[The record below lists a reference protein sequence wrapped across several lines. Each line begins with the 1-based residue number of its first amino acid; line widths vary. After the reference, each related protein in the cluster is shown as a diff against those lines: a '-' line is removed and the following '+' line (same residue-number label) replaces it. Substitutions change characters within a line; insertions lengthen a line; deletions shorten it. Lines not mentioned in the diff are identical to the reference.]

1 MKPADFRFQEA
12 LRVRWVEVDLQKIV
26 FNGHYLMYLDTA
38 MAGYWRALAL
48 PYEDSMAH
56 LAGDLFVRK
65 ATLEYHAPAQYDD
78 QLQIGLRC
86 DRVGSSSITFGAAVF
101 RDGQLLVSGELV
113 YVFADPVARRAQPVP
128 ASLRELMLGFEA
140 GEPVL
145 RVQTGHWSRF
155 GEAASAIRQEVFV
168 QEQQIP
174 AELELDAADAS
185 AWHAV
190 ACNRLGHA
198 VGTGRLLQESAGVG
212 RIGRM
217 AVRRALRGSG
227 VGRALLN
234 ALVEAARARGDH
246 EVCLH
251 SQASAVA
258 FYRRAG
264 FEPVGPVFVEAG
276 IEHQTMRLGLTSS

>member
-1 MKPADFRFQEA
+1 M
-12 LRVRWVEVDLQKIV
+12 
-26 FNGHYLMYLDTA
+26 
-38 MAGYWRALAL
+38 
-48 PYEDSMAH
+48 
-56 LAGDLFVRK
+56 
-65 ATLEYHAPAQYDD
+65 
-78 QLQIGLRC
+78 
-86 DRVGSSSITFGAAVF
+86 
-101 RDGQLLVSGELV
+101 
-113 YVFADPVARRAQPVP
+113 FADPVARRAQPVP

-145 RVQTGHWSRF
+145 QVQTWPLEPNF

-217 AVRRALRGSG
+217 AVRRVLRGSG

-276 IEHQTMRLGLTSS
+276 IDHQTMRLRLGAQLSRPV

>member
-145 RVQTGHWSRF
+145 QVQTGHWSNF

-185 AWHAV
+185 ACHAV

-217 AVRRALRGSG
+217 AVRRVLRGSG

-276 IEHQTMRLGLTSS
+276 IDHQTMRLGLTSG